1 MSDLFNRVTQDQ
13 DIVKKLMSKIPGF
26 QGYIDRNNRRAADK
40 MLREALANKFSEQYQ
55 RISTLQKDSIKAGDI
70 ENVDDLE
77 EAAIKLRRF
86 IDSVRTA
93 AYGYAGFFDAI
104 KINSDELAT
113 VYQYDLALLNS
124 VDELTHAIDNVEAS
138 IGSDGLPAAIRNL
151 RTVAQSAV
159 DAFNKR
165 SEIMI
170 GGIDGGAPVPPS
182 VPPVPP
188 TPPAL

>member
-170 GGIDGGAPVPPS
+170 GGIEGGAPVPPS